1 MLFASSVFVPGHI
14 LNAVGFYDIRA
25 ARTAFYQRA
34 KLLFDFDTEID
45 VLPRA
50 QGALLLTFQTTALDF
65 FSGTRWLS
73 VAMQLARSIEADL
86 FSHDLRRSPDTVS
99 KKRLWWCIIL
109 RDRIHSLAL
118 RRPTQ
123 VGLERGGIPTKYL
136 DEEDLADEIQNSRV
150 YDPKEKTQLVAIFRL
165 QCDLAIVITELVNI
179 TYAPLWGTVRKSDSQ
194 ETFYT
199 IQNEVDRMKVGLQ
212 RWRDTADKLL
222 ETQSTSL
229 GIAVFN
235 KLTRIYYE

>member
-1 MLFASSVFVPGHI
+1 
-14 LNAVGFYDIRA
+14 
-25 ARTAFYQRA
+25 
-34 KLLFDFDTEID
+34 
-45 VLPRA
+45 
-50 QGALLLTFQTTALDF
+50 
-65 FSGTRWLS
+65 
-73 VAMQLARSIEADL
+73 MQLAKSIEADL
-86 FSHDLRRSPDTVS
+86 FNHDLRPGHDTVA

-136 DEEDLADEIQNSRV
+136 DEVDLADEIQNSRV

-165 QCDLAIVITELVNI
+165 QCHLAIVITELVNI
-179 TYAPLWGTVRKSDSQ
+179 TYAPLWGTVPRFDSQ
-194 ETFYT
+194 ETFST
-199 IQNEVDRMKVGLQ
+199 IENEVDRMKCGLQ
-212 RWRDTADKLL
+212 RWKDIADKVL
-222 ETQSTSL
+222 EIQSTSI